1 MSLHLRGHRI
11 VRPLAVL
18 GLSATLIGAAVPA
31 ASAATVA
38 VAHPASHH
46 VPHARSFGWLRLAH
60 LSPNT
65 PAVDVYLY
73 AAGNSRALIVIKHVT
88 YGTVS
93 PYQNVN
99 SGDYTVAMRSAGA
112 PAGGKPVLSTSVD
125 VRPGDAY
132 TVAGMGPFSGL
143 RLQVMKDRLSTPHG
157 MALVRVIQASLQ
169 QHQVTVKAGRHLLA
183 GHQAFATVSSYLAV
197 KPGRM
202 MVRADG
208 TAEQAKSRISLKA
221 GSISTIVVLDHTHR
235 LAVDSIEDAAGSKV
249 EPTGAAP
256 TGFGGTAAQP
266 GSSPL
271 PWAATLAGGLL
282 LMLAGGTRLRRRYAA
297 SHAAR

>member
-1 MSLHLRGHRI
+1 MSLQLRGRRL
-11 VRPLAVL
+11 VRPLSVL
-18 GLSATLIGAAVPA
+18 GLSATLLGAAVPA
-31 ASAATVA
+31 VSAATTA
-38 VAHPASHH
+38 AAHPASHH
-46 VPHARSFGWLRLAH
+46 VPHARSFGYLRLAH

-73 AAGNSRALIVIKHVT
+73 PAGNSHAMIVLKHVT

-93 PYQNVN
+93 PYENVK

-112 PAGGKPVLSTSVD
+112 PASGKPVLSTSVD

-143 RLQVMKDRLSTPHG
+143 RLQIMKDRLSTPHG
-157 MALVRVIQASLQ
+157 MALVRVIQASLR
-169 QHQVTVKAGRHLLA
+169 QHQITVKAGRHLLA
-183 GHQAFATVSSYLAV
+183 GHQAFATVTSYEAV

-208 TAEQAKSRISLKA
+208 SAEQAKSRVTLKA
-221 GSISTIVVLDHTHR
+221 GTISTIVVLDHTSR
-235 LAVDSIEDAAGSKV
+235 LSIDSIEDAAGSKKV
-249 EPTGAAP
+249 PVGPAS

-266 GSSPL
+266 GSTLL
-271 PWAATLAGGLL
+271 PWAGALGAGLL
-282 LMLAGGTRLRRRYAA
+282 LMVAGGSRLRRRYAA
-297 SHAAR
+297 THR

>member
-1 MSLHLRGHRI
+1 MSLHLRGHRL

-18 GLSATLIGAAVPA
+18 GLSATLLGAAVPA
-31 ASAATVA
+31 ASAASVA
-38 VAHPASHH
+38 GAQAASRH

-73 AAGNSRALIVIKHVT
+73 SVGNSRAMIVLKHVT

-93 PYQNVN
+93 PYQNVK
-99 SGDYTVAMRSAGA
+99 SGDYTVAMRAAGA
-112 PAGGKPVLSTSVD
+112 PASGKPVLSTSVD

-143 RLQVMKDRLSTPHG
+143 RLQIMQDRLSTPHG

-169 QHQVTVKAGRHLLA
+169 QHRVTVKAGRHLLA
-183 GHQAFATVSSYLAV
+183 GHQAFATVSSYRAV

-208 TAEQAKSRISLKA
+208 TAEKAKSRVSLKA
-221 GSISTIVVLDHTHR
+221 GTISTIVVLDHPGR
-235 LAVDSIEDAAGSKV
+235 LALTSIEDAAGSKV
-249 EPTGAAP
+249 APQGAAP

-266 GSSPL
+266 GSSLL
-271 PWAATLAGGLL
+271 PWTVTLGGGLL
-282 LMLAGGTRLRRRYAA
+282 LMVAGGSRLRRRYAA
-297 SHAAR
+297 AHTR

>member
-1 MSLHLRGHRI
+1 MSLHLRGHRL

-18 GLSATLIGAAVPA
+18 GLSATLLGAAVPA
-31 ASAATVA
+31 ASAAFA
-38 VAHPASHH
+38 AGAQPASHH
-46 VPHARSFGWLRLAH
+46 LPHAPSSGWLRLAH

-73 AAGNSRALIVIKHVT
+73 SAGNSHAMIVIKHVT

-93 PYQNVN
+93 SYQSVK
-99 SGDYTVAMRSAGA
+99 SGDYTVAMRAAGA

-143 RLQVMKDRLSTPHG
+143 RLQIMKDRLSTPHG

-183 GHQAFATVSSYLAV
+183 AHQAFATVSSYEAV

-208 TAEQAKSRISLKA
+208 SAEKAKSRVSLKA
-221 GSISTIVVLDHTHR
+221 GSISTIVVLDHPGR
-235 LAVDSIEDAAGSKV
+235 LAIDSIEDAAGSKV
-249 EPTGAAP
+249 EPGGAAQ

-266 GSSPL
+266 GSPLL
-271 PWAATLAGGLL
+271 PWAVSLAAGLL
-282 LMLAGGTRLRRRYAA
+282 LMVGGSRLRRRYAA
-297 SHAAR
+297 AHTG

>member
-1 MSLHLRGHRI
+1 MSLHLRGRRL

-18 GLSATLIGAAVPA
+18 GLSATLVGAAVPA
-31 ASAATVA
+31 ASATSAAGVQ
-38 VAHPASHH
+38 PASHH
-46 VPHARSFGWLRLAH
+46 VPHNRSFGWLRLAH

-73 AAGNSRALIVIKHVT
+73 AVGNSHAMIVLKHVT

-93 PYQNVN
+93 PYESVK

-112 PAGGKPVLSTSVD
+112 PASGKPVLSTSVD
-125 VRPGDAY
+125 VRPGGAY

-143 RLQVMKDRLSTPHG
+143 RLQIMKDRLSAPHG

-202 MVRADG
+202 MVRAAG
-208 TAEQAKSRISLKA
+208 TAERAKSRVSLKA
-221 GSISTIVVLDHTHR
+221 GTISTIVVLDHPGK
-235 LAVDSIEDAAGSKV
+235 LAVDSIEDAAGAKV
-249 EPTGAAP
+249 TPAGAAE

-266 GSSPL
+266 GSSLL
-271 PWAATLAGGLL
+271 PWAAALGAGLL
-282 LMLAGGTRLRRRYAA
+282 LMVAGGSRLRRRYAA
-297 SHAAR
+297 AHTR